1 MDHYILYEHLDKLS
15 QLQYGWLHKY
25 TTNQHLA
32 YYQEGEISLKASL
45 DESQPIFQQIAQM
58 ITDEIIDGHL
68 KEEEQVP
75 SENELS
81 RFFNIN
87 RATVRNGLQ
96 SLVDAGL
103 IYKQRG
109 IGMFVKKGAKKIL
122 LAERQNKFRANY
134 LLPMLEEAERIGIS
148 SKKVIELIDEEE
160 KK

>member
-1 MDHYILYEHLDKLS
+1 M
-15 QLQYGWLHKY
+15 
-25 TTNQHLA
+25 
-32 YYQEGEISLKASL
+32 KASL

-58 ITDEIIDGHL
+58 IMDEIIDGHL
-68 KEEEQVP
+68 QEEEKVP

-81 RFFNIN
+81 RFYNIN

-109 IGMFVKKGAKKIL
+109 IGMFVKKGAKKKL
-122 LAERQNKFRANY
+122 LAERQKKFRADY
-134 LLPMLEEAERIGIS
+134 LLPLLKEAERMELNS
-148 SKKVIELIDEEE
+148 EAVIEMINEEE